1 MTSQAEALRE
11 ARRRE
16 LAIREALRRIG
27 VLRAR
32 LRRRAH
38 CVPRGL
44 PEAIAAAE
52 RACDAMIDAAID
64 ARPHLQRLLSELEP
78 SQVAILEARYLRARS
93 WQAIAQ
99 EQSYSLRWVHELHA
113 RGMKR
118 IRGD

>member
-1 MTSQAEALRE
+1 MTSPGEALRE

-16 LAIREALRRIG
+16 LAIREALRHIG
-27 VLRAR
+27 RLRAR

-44 PEAIAAAE
+44 PEATAAAE

-78 SQVAILEARYLRARS
+78 SQAAILEARYMRAAG
-93 WQAIAQ
+93 WQAIAH

-113 RGMKR
+113 RGMR
-118 IRGD
+118 RLRGE